1 MTVMILFPLE
11 QLASDLGKWLKT
23 IRFFGKTNLSPCKYM
38 HIIFCKQSMQT
49 KHCSINY
56 CIHLSF
62 SFLDPLFPTNLIN
75 VAGWGQTIEFVRSL
89 STNTDP
95 QNIVQNFVLEKVFF
109 FCTVM
114 MGMSD
119 YRQEAPDF
127 WRFTVMGQQLIVPEL
142 ISFFTYRIP
151 TVMFDSVDKHCD
163 GKWLN
168 SIKAFFNLKKLIY
181 SEILAMSPKFYW

>member
-38 HIIFCKQSMQT
+38 HIIFCKQSMYT

-75 VAGWGQTIEFVRSL
+75 VAGWWQTIEFVRSL

-95 QNIVQNFVLEKVFF
+95 LQSRILCWRRCFFLYSDDGHVGLQIGGTRFLEVHCNGSAIN
-109 FCTVM
+109 CT
-114 MGMSD
+114 
-119 YRQEAPDF
+119 
-127 WRFTVMGQQLIVPEL
+127 
-142 ISFFTYRIP
+142 
-151 TVMFDSVDKHCD
+151 
-163 GKWLN
+163 
-168 SIKAFFNLKKLIY
+168 
-181 SEILAMSPKFYW
+181 